1 MTRINKIQ
9 KETLDQKFIEFYSAI
24 ENLLGRVPNFYKTF
38 SNSPYLAMA
47 FLPINALAQRE
58 WRGTDISGKIK
69 ELIVIKTSHTNGC
82 KYCYAHNTS
91 LGRAAGITDEQ
102 IKAISSNEYLNSPLF
117 QKEEVLALKWAEAV
131 TLNKAS
137 KDHVLFKELKSAYT
151 ENQIVEMTI
160 LCAMFNMINR
170 INDSLDVDLE
180 DTTEID
186 RIQKSLI
193 LEPKKMT
200 HYLTWLSNFWQREYP
215 FGSEN
220 R

>member
-1 MTRINKIQ
+1 VTRITKIQ
-9 KETLDQKFIEFYSAI
+9 KDTLDPKFTEFYSAV

-38 SNSPYLAMA
+38 SNSPFLAMA

-58 WRGTDISGKIK
+58 WQGTNISGKIK

-91 LGRAAGITDEQ
+91 LGRAAGIGDEH
-102 IKAISSNEYLNSPLF
+102 IKAISLNEYANSSLF
-117 QKEEVLALKWAEAV
+117 KKEEVLALKWAEAV
-131 TLNKAS
+131 TLNKAA
-137 KDHVLFKELKSAYT
+137 KDDALFIELKSYYT
-151 ENQIVEMTI
+151 ENQIAEMTI

-186 RIQKSLI
+186 KIQRSLV

-215 FGSEN
+215 TGT
-220 R
+220 

>member
-1 MTRINKIQ
+1 MTRITKIQ
-9 KETLDQKFIEFYSAI
+9 KDTLDPKFTEFYSAV

-38 SNSPYLAMA
+38 SNSPFLAMA

-58 WRGTDISGKIK
+58 WQGTNISGKIK

-91 LGRAAGITDEQ
+91 LGRAAGISDAQ
-102 IKAISSNEYLNSPLF
+102 IKAISLNEYANSSLF
-117 QKEEVLALKWAEAV
+117 EQEEVLALKWAEAV
-131 TLNKAS
+131 TLNKAA
-137 KDHVLFKELKSAYT
+137 KDDTLFNELKSCYT
-151 ENQIVEMTI
+151 ETQIAEMTI

-186 RIQKSLI
+186 KIQRSLV

-215 FGSEN
+215 TGT
-220 R
+220 

>member
-1 MTRINKIQ
+1 MSRVKLVQQADLSEENK
-9 KETLDQKFIEFYSAI
+9 EFYDMVPT
-24 ENLLGRVPNFYKTF
+24 LLGRVPNFYKTL

-47 FLPINALAQRE
+47 FLPINSAAQRE
-58 WRGTDISGKIK
+58 WNGTDLSGKLK
-69 ELIVIKTSHTNGC
+69 ELIVIKTGHTNGC

-91 LGRAAGITDEQ
+91 LGRAAGISSAQ
-102 IKAISSNEYLNSPLF
+102 IKAISLNEYANSSLF
-117 QKEEVLALKWAEAV
+117 EQEEVLALKWAEAV
-131 TLNKAS
+131 TLNKAA
-137 KDHVLFKELKSAYT
+137 KDNELFNELKSCYT
-151 ENQIVEMTI
+151 ETQIAEMTI

-186 RIQKSLI
+186 KIQRSLV

-215 FGSEN
+215 TGT
-220 R
+220 

>member
-1 MTRINKIQ
+1 VTRITKIQ
-9 KETLDQKFIEFYSAI
+9 KDTLDPNFNEFYSAV

-38 SNSPYLAMA
+38 SNSPFLAMA

-58 WRGTDISGKIK
+58 WQGTNISGKIK

-91 LGRAAGITDEQ
+91 LGRAAGISDAQ
-102 IKAISSNEYLNSPLF
+102 IKAISLNEYANSSLF
-117 QKEEVLALKWAEAV
+117 EQEEVLALKWAEAV
-131 TLNKAS
+131 TLNKAA
-137 KDHVLFKELKSAYT
+137 KDDALFNELKSCYT
-151 ENQIVEMTI
+151 ETQIAEMTI

-186 RIQKSLI
+186 KIQRSLV

-215 FGSEN
+215 TGT
-220 R
+220 

>member
-1 MTRINKIQ
+1 MTRITKIQ
-9 KETLDQKFIEFYSAI
+9 KDTLDPKFNEFYSAV

-38 SNSPYLAMA
+38 SNSPFLAMA

-58 WRGTDISGKIK
+58 WQGTNISGKIK

-82 KYCYAHNTS
+82 NYCYAHNTS
-91 LGRAAGITDEQ
+91 LGRAAGISDAQ
-102 IKAISSNEYLNSPLF
+102 IKAISLNEYANSSLF
-117 QKEEVLALKWAEAV
+117 EQEEVLALKWAEAV
-131 TLNKAS
+131 TLNKAA
-137 KDHVLFKELKSAYT
+137 KDDALFNELKSCYT
-151 ENQIVEMTI
+151 ETQIAEMTI

-186 RIQKSLI
+186 KIQRSLV

-215 FGSEN
+215 AET
-220 R
+220 

>member
-1 MTRINKIQ
+1 MTRITKIQ
-9 KETLDQKFIEFYSAI
+9 KDTLDPKFTEFYSAV

-38 SNSPYLAMA
+38 SNSPFLAMA

-58 WRGTDISGKIK
+58 WQGTNISGKIK

-91 LGRAAGITDEQ
+91 LGRAAGIGDEH
-102 IKAISSNEYLNSPLF
+102 IKAISLNEYANSSLF
-117 QKEEVLALKWAEAV
+117 KKEEVLALKWAEAV
-131 TLNKAS
+131 TLNKAA
-137 KDHVLFKELKSAYT
+137 KDDALFNELKSYYT
-151 ENQIVEMTI
+151 ENQIAEMTI

-186 RIQKSLI
+186 KIQRSLV

-215 FGSEN
+215 TGT
-220 R
+220 

>member
-1 MTRINKIQ
+1 VTRITKIQ
-9 KETLDQKFIEFYSAI
+9 KDTLDPNFNEFYSAV

-38 SNSPYLAMA
+38 SNSPFLAMA

-58 WRGTDISGKIK
+58 WQGTNISGKIK

-91 LGRAAGITDEQ
+91 LGRAAGISDAQ
-102 IKAISSNEYLNSPLF
+102 IKAISLNEYANSSLF
-117 QKEEVLALKWAEAV
+117 EQEEVLALKWAEAV
-131 TLNKAS
+131 TLNKAA
-137 KDHVLFKELKSAYT
+137 KDDALFNELKSCYT
-151 ENQIVEMTI
+151 ETQIAEMTI

-186 RIQKSLI
+186 KIQRSLV

-215 FGSEN
+215 AET
-220 R
+220 

>member
-1 MTRINKIQ
+1 MTRITKIQ
-9 KETLDQKFIEFYSAI
+9 KDTLDPKFTEFYSAV

-38 SNSPYLAMA
+38 SNSPFLAMA

-58 WRGTDISGKIK
+58 WQGTNISGKIK

-91 LGRAAGITDEQ
+91 LGRAAGISDAQ
-102 IKAISSNEYLNSPLF
+102 IKAISLNEYANSSLF
-117 QKEEVLALKWAEAV
+117 EQEEVLALKWAEAV
-131 TLNKAS
+131 TLNKAA
-137 KDHVLFKELKSAYT
+137 KDDSLFNELKSCYT
-151 ENQIVEMTI
+151 ETQIAEMTI

-186 RIQKSLI
+186 KIQRSLV

-215 FGSEN
+215 TGT
-220 R
+220 

>member
-1 MTRINKIQ
+1 MTRITKIQ
-9 KETLDQKFIEFYSAI
+9 KDTLDPKFNEFYSAV

-38 SNSPYLAMA
+38 SNSPFLAMA

-58 WRGTDISGKIK
+58 WQGTNISGKIK

-91 LGRAAGITDEQ
+91 LGRAAGISDAH
-102 IKAISSNEYLNSPLF
+102 IKAISLNEYANSSLF
-117 QKEEVLALKWAEAV
+117 EQEEVLALKWAEAV
-131 TLNKAS
+131 TLNKAA
-137 KDHVLFKELKSAYT
+137 KDDALFNELKSCYT
-151 ENQIVEMTI
+151 ETQIAEMTI

-186 RIQKSLI
+186 KIQRSLV

-200 HYLTWLSNFWQREYP
+200 RYLTWLSNFWQSEYP
-215 FGSEN
+215 TGT
-220 R
+220 

>member
-1 MTRINKIQ
+1 MTRITKIQ
-9 KETLDQKFIEFYSAI
+9 KDTLDPKFTEFYSAV

-38 SNSPYLAMA
+38 SNSPFLAMA

-58 WRGTDISGKIK
+58 WQGTNISGKIK

-91 LGRAAGITDEQ
+91 LGRAAGIGDEH
-102 IKAISSNEYLNSPLF
+102 IKAISLNEYANSSLF
-117 QKEEVLALKWAEAV
+117 KKEEVLALKWAEAV
-131 TLNKAS
+131 TLNKAA
-137 KDHVLFKELKSAYT
+137 KDDALFIELKSYYT
-151 ENQIVEMTI
+151 ENQIAEMTI

-186 RIQKSLI
+186 KIQRSLV

-215 FGSEN
+215 TGT
-220 R
+220 

>member
-1 MTRINKIQ
+1 MTRITKIQ
-9 KETLDQKFIEFYSAI
+9 KDTLNPKFNEFYSAV

-38 SNSPYLAMA
+38 SNSPFLAMA

-58 WRGTDISGKIK
+58 WQGTNISGKIK

-91 LGRAAGITDEQ
+91 LGRAAGISDAQ
-102 IKAISSNEYLNSPLF
+102 IKAISLNEYANSSLF
-117 QKEEVLALKWAEAV
+117 EQEEVLALRWAEAV
-131 TLNKAS
+131 TLNKAA
-137 KDHVLFKELKSAYT
+137 KDDTLFSELKSCYT
-151 ENQIVEMTI
+151 ETQIAEMTI

-186 RIQKSLI
+186 KIQRSLV

-215 FGSEN
+215 TGT
-220 R
+220 

>member
-1 MTRINKIQ
+1 VTRITKIQ
-9 KETLDQKFIEFYSAI
+9 KDTLDPKFTEFYSAV

-38 SNSPYLAMA
+38 SNSPFLAMA

-58 WRGTDISGKIK
+58 WQGTNISGKIK

-91 LGRAAGITDEQ
+91 LGRAAGIGDEH
-102 IKAISSNEYLNSPLF
+102 IKAISLNEYANSSLF
-117 QKEEVLALKWAEAV
+117 KKEEVLALKWAEAV
-131 TLNKAS
+131 TLNKAA
-137 KDHVLFKELKSAYT
+137 KDDALFNELKSYYT
-151 ENQIVEMTI
+151 ENQIAEMTI

-186 RIQKSLI
+186 KIQRSLV

-215 FGSEN
+215 TGT
-220 R
+220 

>member
-1 MTRINKIQ
+1 MTRITKIQ
-9 KETLDQKFIEFYSAI
+9 KDTLDPKFNEFYSAV

-38 SNSPYLAMA
+38 SNSPFLAMA

-58 WRGTDISGKIK
+58 WQGTNISGKIK

-91 LGRAAGITDEQ
+91 LGRAAGISDAQ
-102 IKAISSNEYLNSPLF
+102 IKAISLNEYANSSLF
-117 QKEEVLALKWAEAV
+117 EQEEVLALKWAEAV
-131 TLNKAS
+131 TLNKAA
-137 KDHVLFKELKSAYT
+137 KDDALFNELKSCYT
-151 ENQIVEMTI
+151 ETQIAEMTF

-186 RIQKSLI
+186 KIQRSLV
-193 LEPKKMT
+193 LAPKKMT

-215 FGSEN
+215 TGT
-220 R
+220 

>member
-1 MTRINKIQ
+1 MTRITKIQ
-9 KETLDQKFIEFYSAI
+9 KDKLDPKFTEFYSAV

-38 SNSPYLAMA
+38 SNSPFLAMA

-58 WRGTDISGKIK
+58 WQGTNISGKIK

-91 LGRAAGITDEQ
+91 LGRAAGISDAQ
-102 IKAISSNEYLNSPLF
+102 IKAISLNEYANSSLF
-117 QKEEVLALKWAEAV
+117 KKEEVLALKWAEAV
-131 TLNKAS
+131 TLNKAA
-137 KDHVLFKELKSAYT
+137 KDDALFNELKSCYT
-151 ENQIVEMTI
+151 ETQIAEMTI

-180 DTTEID
+180 DTTEINK
-186 RIQKSLI
+186 IQRSLV

-200 HYLTWLSNFWQREYP
+200 HYLTWLSSFWQREYP
-215 FGSEN
+215 AEN
-220 R
+220 

>member
-1 MTRINKIQ
+1 MTRITKIQ
-9 KETLDQKFIEFYSAI
+9 KDTLDPKFNEFYSAV

-38 SNSPYLAMA
+38 SNSPFLAMA

-58 WRGTDISGKIK
+58 WQGTNISGKIK

-91 LGRAAGITDEQ
+91 LGRAAGISDAQ
-102 IKAISSNEYLNSPLF
+102 IKAISLNEYANSSLF
-117 QKEEVLALKWAEAV
+117 EQKEVLALKWAEAV
-131 TLNKAS
+131 TLNKAA
-137 KDHVLFKELKSAYT
+137 KDDALFNELKSCYT
-151 ENQIVEMTI
+151 ETQIVEMTI

-186 RIQKSLI
+186 KIQRSLV

-215 FGSEN
+215 TGT
-220 R
+220 

>member
-1 MTRINKIQ
+1 MTRITKIQ
-9 KETLDQKFIEFYSAI
+9 KDTLDPKFNEFYSAV

-38 SNSPYLAMA
+38 SNSPFLAMA

-58 WRGTDISGKIK
+58 WQGTTISGKIK

-91 LGRAAGITDEQ
+91 LGRAAGISDAQ
-102 IKAISSNEYLNSPLF
+102 IKAISLNEYANSSLF
-117 QKEEVLALKWAEAV
+117 EQEEVLALKWAEAV
-131 TLNKAS
+131 TLNKAA
-137 KDHVLFKELKSAYT
+137 KDDALFNELKSCYT
-151 ENQIVEMTI
+151 ETQIAEMTI

-186 RIQKSLI
+186 KIQRSLV

-200 HYLTWLSNFWQREYP
+200 RYLTWLSNFWQSEYP
-215 FGSEN
+215 TGT
-220 R
+220 

>member
-1 MTRINKIQ
+1 MTRITKIQ
-9 KETLDQKFIEFYSAI
+9 KETLDQRFIEFYSAV

-58 WRGTDISGKIK
+58 WQGTDISGKIK

-102 IKAISSNEYLNSPLF
+102 VKAISSNEYLNSPLF

-137 KDHVLFKELKSAYT
+137 KDHVLFNELKSTYT

-170 INDSLDVDLE
+170 INDSLNVDLE

-215 FGSEN
+215 SGS
-220 R
+220 

>member
-1 MTRINKIQ
+1 MARITKIQ
-9 KETLDQKFIEFYSAI
+9 KDTLDPKFTEFYSAV

-38 SNSPYLAMA
+38 SNSPFLAMA

-58 WRGTDISGKIK
+58 WQGTNISGKIK

-91 LGRAAGITDEQ
+91 LGRAAGISDAQ
-102 IKAISSNEYLNSPLF
+102 IKAISLNEYANSSLF
-117 QKEEVLALKWAEAV
+117 EQEEVLALKWAEAV
-131 TLNKAS
+131 TLNKAA
-137 KDHVLFKELKSAYT
+137 KDDTLFNELKSCYT
-151 ENQIVEMTI
+151 ETQIAEMTI

-186 RIQKSLI
+186 KIQRSLV

-215 FGSEN
+215 TGT
-220 R
+220 

>member
-1 MTRINKIQ
+1 MTRITKIQ
-9 KETLDQKFIEFYSAI
+9 KDTLDPNFNEFYSAV

-38 SNSPYLAMA
+38 SNSPFLAMA

-58 WRGTDISGKIK
+58 WQGTNISGKIK

-91 LGRAAGITDEQ
+91 LGRAAGISDAQ
-102 IKAISSNEYLNSPLF
+102 IKAISLNEYANSSLF
-117 QKEEVLALKWAEAV
+117 EQEEVLALKWAEAV
-131 TLNKAS
+131 TLNKAA
-137 KDHVLFKELKSAYT
+137 KDDALFNELKSCYT
-151 ENQIVEMTI
+151 ETQIAEMTI

-186 RIQKSLI
+186 KIQRSLV

-215 FGSEN
+215 TGT
-220 R
+220 